1 MENEVCNMWAATGIF
16 DGFSGTKGKFIFN
29 IAILC
34 ACRDD
39 LCKLIQQNRM
49 VRFLKR
55 NDHLGHFFWPVI
67 SM

>member
-16 DGFSGTKGKFIFN
+16 DGFSGTMGKFIFN

-39 LCKLIQQNRM
+39 LCKLIQQN
-49 VRFLKR
+49 
-55 NDHLGHFFWPVI
+55 I
-67 SM
+67 